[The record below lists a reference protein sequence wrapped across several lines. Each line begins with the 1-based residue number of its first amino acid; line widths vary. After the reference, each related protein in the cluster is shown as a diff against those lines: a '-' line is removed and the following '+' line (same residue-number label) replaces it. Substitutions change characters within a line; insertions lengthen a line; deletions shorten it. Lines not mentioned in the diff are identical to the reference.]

1 MEKYDSWLPL
11 RILISDTIIG
21 KELIKIG
28 VIRTSFNVNS
38 VLIKFIKIG
47 TLYVPASIVTEE

>member
-47 TLYVPASIVTEE
+47 TL